1 MFRKIVNSHSY
12 YLKEGTKKLKLS
24 RWMFLILSMF
34 CYTCKLHN
42 RNFRNSEKIR
52 AKRLFNILLGHM
64 SILEQFVQSGINYA
78 LILEDD
84 VKYDRASESL
94 EGLLSFTDLYLP
106 QLSRDFFINV
116 SESFTLAELGAES
129 VKGELKHHYETSDK
143 LVQRFYKMHRPI
155 LNTTGAV
162 IYSSHFAHFLLN
174 ELKKKSAKRSYRTI
188 PMDWLTQ
195 DIISDSFV
203 RSNIEVTCIH
213 NEPGVFTQ
221 ASLHN

>member
-12 YLKEGTKKLKLS
+12 YLKEGTKRLKLS
-24 RWMFLILSMF
+24 RWMFLIISIV
-34 CYTCKLHN
+34 CYTCKLYD
-42 RNFRNSEKIR
+42 RNFRHSEKIK

-64 SILEQFVQSGINYA
+64 SILEQFVQSGMNYA

-84 VKYDRASESL
+84 VKYDKTSDSL
-94 EGLLSFTDLYLP
+94 EGLLSFTNLCLP
-106 QLSRDFFINV
+106 HLSRDFFINV

-129 VKGELKHHYETSDK
+129 VKGELKYYYETKDK
-143 LVQRFYKMHRPI
+143 LVQRFYNMDRPV

-203 RSNIEVTCIH
+203 KSRLEVTCIH